1 MLKDSRHFITKLLVI
16 SLFNSYII
24 FAQLEGEENINQ
36 TQDWIFGD
44 GPEPKWVIELLHGAY
59 QNIKEDTKFVL
70 RIPVT
75 GSGIKYNATVDDH
88 ATIERDGDYLI
99 ISPEKNYHGSI
110 LVSLNL
116 DMSFILNVQSIND
129 IPIITKIEDK
139 KINEDERFNLKLFAK
154 DAENDPLTYGATVDA
169 NAVVDVINDNL
180 IIVPKKNYYGP
191 IKVNVAVSDGN
202 GTDET
207 SFILNVNAVNDAPI
221 LRSFYPLTKT
231 SNNQVDLMLK
241 GEDIDG
247 DKLVYTVKG
256 GTDSKIKVQDN
267 KVTINPSKDYKGS
280 TPITLTTSD
289 GSSSIDTSFT
299 LINPIPGV
307 TAFAPQSMLED
318 SVLTLVLN
326 IQDAEKDP
334 FTYKLRKNENA
345 DLEINSDELKII
357 PKKDYNGKLSLS
369 LNISD
374 GTDSTDFSFDINV
387 LPVPDEPIAKAGK
400 DITLSDGCNSSIY
413 LDGSKSWDADDDQ
426 LSYKW
431 TIIDEGEIIL
441 SKMNGYYRFS
451 NKNEDRIKKILLTV
465 TDPGGLIGQDT
476 VFIKIINDEAPVAD
490 AGIDFVAPFNRR
502 VYIDGT
508 RTTDKDSKIIYEW
521 NIISGDASFSKEES
535 IKQSPYFLY
544 PSEINESKTFIVL
557 LKVRDENSYCFSQ
570 DTVNVTCLPNVDT
583 ADKNV
588 KYEILRASKEEN
600 KVFVD
605 LNVTNKQSWPFDF
618 AAFTLVTVVN
628 EENNVGQIDPY
639 RGKNTVK
646 YGIENGETVGVEL
659 VYNFESPPK
668 QINIMCKST
677 MALSAD
683 TVFFKQSF

>member
-1 MLKDSRHFITKLLVI
+1 VLKDSRHFITKLLVI

-70 RIPVT
+70 KIPVT

-221 LRSFYPLTKT
+221 LRSFYPLTKS

-476 VFIKIINDEAPVAD
+476 VFLKIINDEAPVAD

>member
-70 RIPVT
+70 KIPVT

-476 VFIKIINDEAPVAD
+476 VFLKIINDEAPVAD

>member
-1 MLKDSRHFITKLLVI
+1 MLKDSRHFITKFLVI

-70 RIPVT
+70 KIPVT

-139 KINEDERFNLKLFAK
+139 KINEDERFNLKLFAI

-221 LRSFYPLTKT
+221 LRSFYPLTKS

-400 DITLSDGCNSSIY
+400 DITLSDGCNSSVY

-476 VFIKIINDEAPVAD
+476 VFLKIINDEAPVAD

>member
-70 RIPVT
+70 KIPVT

-221 LRSFYPLTKT
+221 LRSFYPLTKS

-476 VFIKIINDEAPVAD
+476 VFLKIINDEAPVAD